1 MIKMKM
7 LITYSFEDDETRNS
21 FIELLETL
29 GCKNEPD
36 QSTYSLPY
44 RSKYKMSDTQQEII
58 EWSEDADLCDG
69 DNICLYFPDIDEMG
83 IKKIFREMY
92 TYDKSSKSFKW
103 RQFDK

>member
-36 QSTYSLPY
+36 QSTYSVSCM
-44 RSKYKMSDTQQEII
+44 SKYKRLNIQQEII
-58 EWSEDADLCDG
+58 EWSKSKDLHNS
-69 DNICLYFPDIDEMG
+69 DNVCLYYPKVDEYGSNLRIVRVMCL
-83 IKKIFREMY
+83 
-92 TYDKSSKSFKW
+92 YDKTIGSF
-103 RQFDK
+103 RLR